1 MCFYFILPKPFLLLR
16 IVVLVEGEYEERVT
30 VASIGSVYP
39 LPYFALQNSLLG
51 SVPNPQNGK
60 ESTVAGGKIQ
70 TIDCSTPNGSAASQ
84 AAVAEATQ
92 IAKAALEGKDA
103 TKDAIT
109 ANLPYSSRKA
119 DSFSGSV
126 GAKIACDMI
135 SNALRNGCTH
145 IVGWSY

>member
-60 ESTVAGGKIQ
+60 ESKTNGRQKTNRAG
-70 TIDCSTPNGSAASQ
+70 
-84 AAVAEATQ
+84 Q
-92 IAKAALEGKDA
+92 ILCDGRRTEVD
-103 TKDAIT
+103 
-109 ANLPYSSRKA
+109 SRKNEI
-119 DSFSGSV
+119 DTNPEYGRL
-126 GAKIACDMI
+126 GRKIAVLP
-135 SNALRNGCTH
+135 AK
-145 IVGWSY
+145 

>member
-1 MCFYFILPKPFLLLR
+1 MALSMNSIPKTAYITAVMPMAGIDNTAGDYNYLLK
-16 IVVLVEGEYEERVT
+16 VNV
-30 VASIGSVYP
+30 
-39 LPYFALQNSLLG
+39 
-51 SVPNPQNGK
+51 
-60 ESTVAGGKIQ
+60 TVAGGKIQ